1 MLVTVSFLTVAVSSL
16 KVFTRVLITVFE
28 IISFVLVKVQN
39 MFNELQEQ
47 CGIEMILIVCLS
59 S

>member
-1 MLVTVSFLTVAVSSL
+1 MLATVSFLTVAVSSL

>member
-1 MLVTVSFLTVAVSSL
+1 MLATVSFLTVAVSSL

-47 CGIEMILIVCLS
+47 CGMEMILIVCLFS
-59 S
+59 

>member
-1 MLVTVSFLTVAVSSL
+1 MLATVSFLTVAVSSL

-47 CGIEMILIVCLS
+47 CGIEMILIVCLFS
-59 S
+59 

>member
-1 MLVTVSFLTVAVSSL
+1 MLATVSFLTVAASSL